1 MKDIKYPSLSLP
13 PEPLM
18 VKVVEETFAL
28 PTANNFACK
37 YVLSS
42 SMAIAWRYAEE
53 TDPEDADRFV
63 PHRGFIFRATTAT
76 MNE

>member
-1 MKDIKYPSLSLP
+1 
-13 PEPLM
+13 M

-53 TDPEDADRFV
+53 TDPEDVDRFV